1 MFDTASSVLEKYANH
16 LAVFLTLIAVGVAAS
31 IIMPLFR
38 KPLDVKGKVS
48 PSFSTRGTEIW
59 EAEH

>member
-1 MFDTASSVLEKYANH
+1 MFDTASSLVERYANH
-16 LAVFLTLIAVGVAAS
+16 LAVFLTLIAVGVAGS

-48 PSFSTRGTEIW
+48 PSSSTRGSE
-59 EAEH
+59 EAEN